1 MRQRSNMMASVF
13 VKSKYIGA
21 NSFFQSNLVWGGN
34 KNDRIAPWMKKIN
47 TSVWFS
53 KKADCY

>member
-34 KNDRIAPWMKKIN
+34 KNDRIAP
-47 TSVWFS
+47 
-53 KKADCY
+53 